1 MKLTKNKLQKIIIEE
16 IKNLAEMDLTHA
28 QEPLS
33 KRFSQALET
42 GKKYSAAEKSG
53 LEAAMKNQLKSAG
66 ATPEQLEK
74 AFQIWARNYPT
85 MKTAQDALAAA
96 QSNLPLVGDIPR

>member
-1 MKLTKNKLQKIIIEE
+1 
-16 IKNLAEMDLTHA
+16 
-28 QEPLS
+28 LS

-53 LEAAMKNQLKSAG
+53 LEAAMKNKLKSKAPN
-66 ATPEQLEK
+66 ATPAELEK

-85 MKTAQDALAAA
+85 MKTAQDALEAAK
-96 QSNLPLVGDIPR
+96 SNLPLVGDIPR